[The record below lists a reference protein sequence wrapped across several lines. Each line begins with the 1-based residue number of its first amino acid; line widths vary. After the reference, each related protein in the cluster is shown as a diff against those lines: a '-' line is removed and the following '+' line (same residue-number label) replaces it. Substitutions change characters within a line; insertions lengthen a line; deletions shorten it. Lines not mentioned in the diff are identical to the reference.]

1 MFIRGMEGVFVTLN
15 PSNKLFIFDIELPNK
30 VETKLRLVVFCH
42 IKPPKVGTTLYE
54 QWQVRCSKECTRRR
68 KRRFHLASKL

>member
-42 IKPPKVGTTLYE
+42 IKPPKVGTTIYE
-54 QWQVRCSKECTRRR
+54 QRQVRYSEVCTRRM
-68 KRRFHLASKL
+68 KKEIPFGK